1 MMEMSKGKIKLY
13 SFESPEQLVEKFDQA
28 IQNEY
33 GNRSAAI
40 RDLMRQFI
48 RKKEA

>member
-1 MMEMSKGKIKLY
+1 MSNVKIKLY
-13 SFESPEQLVEKFDQA
+13 SFEAPEQLMTKFDKA
-28 IQNEY
+28 IQNDY

-48 RKKEA
+48 RKKKGAE